1 MKNLLK
7 TTSLRIKIS
16 PKKSYFYSI
25 ILHSP
30 VQCLSRF
37 SDNCTGQFKSKFTM
51 AKMLAATDFLSLPC
65 ATIDW
70 LYYEPDHGK
79 CLALVNWLV

>member
-1 MKNLLK
+1 M
-7 TTSLRIKIS
+7 
-16 PKKSYFYSI
+16 
-25 ILHSP
+25 
-30 VQCLSRF
+30 SRF
-37 SDNCTGQFKSKFTM
+37 SDNCTGQFKSRFTM